1 MLGFELDSTLLCVM
15 DRSVD
20 VLAIVRHRTGAA
32 PKVRCSLKRQKSVNV
47 SGRYL
52 LFGTEQLGKLER
64 NAVRIRDPVVSGTSL
79 SWTRL
84 HQGWARPHWHGIP
97 LFI

>member
-32 PKVRCSLKRQKSVNV
+32 PKV
-47 SGRYL
+47 
-52 LFGTEQLGKLER
+52 TA
-64 NAVRIRDPVVSGTSL
+64 AVVGLI
-79 SWTRL
+79 
-84 HQGWARPHWHGIP
+84 HYE
-97 LFI
+97 